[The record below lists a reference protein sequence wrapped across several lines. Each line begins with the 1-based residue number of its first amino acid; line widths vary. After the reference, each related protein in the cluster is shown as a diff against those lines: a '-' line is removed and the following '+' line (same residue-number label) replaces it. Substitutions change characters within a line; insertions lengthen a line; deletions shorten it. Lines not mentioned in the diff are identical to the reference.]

1 MNIELYKSNFLEKYN
16 PNKSIEVALS
26 NAVKAAVQHNIL
38 YTKNLAQ
45 SERKEIRSYWFESL
59 KSIGLKFEN
68 QVTLAEYELIIS
80 ELKDKI
86 NQKFGMY
93 FQSKS
98 RHGSEFRISHAQKSI
113 SIYVKYLWCL
123 DLIPEPKICPV
134 DRVILTQTDAKSKD
148 VAWGYVNDVSEHK
161 RKFKYI
167 IESAAAAN
175 LSIAKWELF
184 LFSKF

>member
-45 SERKEIRSYWFESL
+45 SERKEIRSYWFECL

-68 QVTLAEYELIIS
+68 EVTLTEYELIIS

-86 NQKFGMY
+86 NKKFGIY

-123 DLIPEPKICPV
+123 NLIPEPKICPV
-134 DRVILTQTDAKSKD
+134 DRIILTQTAAKSND
-148 VAWGYVNDVSEHK
+148 VAWGYVNEVSEHK

-167 IESAAAAN
+167 IESAAVAN